1 MGYRSEVVLAIT
13 SKVLP
18 QFLVTMAKSP
28 EARALCYQHA
38 DERKDNYDGE
48 GGILFRWSH
57 IKWYEGYE
65 PIDALC
71 DFMGW
76 CDDEVIG
83 EGNEEVDADACYK
96 FVRVGEDMDDN
107 ESRGYGFED
116 IYIERSVTY

>member
-13 SKVLP
+13 SEVLP

-38 DERKDNYDGE
+38 DERKDNYDDE

-57 IKWYEGYE
+57 IKWYEGCE
-65 PIDALC
+65 EIDALC

-76 CDDEVIG
+76 CDAEVIG
-83 EGNEEVDADACYK
+83 EGNEEVDGDACYK